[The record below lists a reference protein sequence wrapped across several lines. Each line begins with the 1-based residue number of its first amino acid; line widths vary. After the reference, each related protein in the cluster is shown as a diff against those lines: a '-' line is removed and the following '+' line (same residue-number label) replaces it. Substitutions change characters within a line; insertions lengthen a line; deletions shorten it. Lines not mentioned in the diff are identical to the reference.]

1 MIFVP
6 PSQHGDGERSGGPI
20 LLVLLAVAVV
30 AGLAFYRRHGGEF
43 SIEGFRPRAAM
54 WIVASLGMSLAV
66 AVGIV
71 TVQRRNS
78 PGREA
83 SIHDRL
89 ASMEDEIDGLRQ
101 TVEARLDSMSRK
113 VDEATRAIA
122 SRDNRRS

>member
-6 PSQHGDGERSGGPI
+6 PSQHGDGERSAAPI
-20 LLVLLAVAVV
+20 LFVLLAVAVV

-43 SIEGFRPRAAM
+43 SIEGFRPRAIM

-78 PGREA
+78 PGRES

-101 TVEARLDSMSRK
+101 TVEARLDAMSRR
-113 VDEATRAIA
+113 VDEATRALA
-122 SRDNRRS
+122 SRDHPHS